1 MRLFLTDSLTPFL
14 HPNSRGLASC
24 LDGVIDLGPLAFPFL
39 TIMVVS
45 TNSDVYSP
53 LQYAMN
59 QDEGAQTSE
68 GGSGLH
74 SPTHFGTSFSS
85 PHGDSFRYQHDSLE
99 VQRAAAIVAPQYDYA
114 TSLNL
119 QQPPLLDTP
128 LELPSPSAQHVTFSG
143 HYPVALP
150 HRDHIPHDFPVQSVS
165 NSRLP
170 SAHTGGSIDLRYTS
184 PSEQRLPGGPSH
196 DHSYPRQA
204 RVSSGMPMEGDRKP
218 PPMPSSSEHKEPS
231 TNPPVASGSR
241 EPRKEIS
248 TVVIACRQCRSR
260 KIRCDSTRPV
270 CHNCV
275 RRSNVCEYDSVP
287 KRRGPD
293 KNPGTRQRSCK
304 KRPADGSAPPPSKRK
319 RTAIDRSAD
328 TRDTAPSTSKIK
340 ENMASDNRTQSSPR
354 HAERPHDARPQ
365 ERLQHPSASP
375 IELRITTEG
384 LSPVVHEQSPMSRR
398 NVPYSLDQHPYI
410 HSSFPRQLDV
420 NIMRSPHTQH
430 QKFPT
435 SPTVKQTQKVW
446 WSTFLSMFSLRDVE
460 RDLTYLFQDT
470 GYWLCFLNLD
480 YFVRT
485 LLDEELRLS
494 IQPAFIYAGLA
505 MATLMKS
512 SEVEFKAPG
521 RERALWLRNTAQTH
535 LESSMASEWIDASLA
550 EAALILALFETSAHP
565 MYNPD
570 RVEQALLTLDFIIR
584 TTSLTTID
592 AHDPDVVRYPAG
604 CVPVVHLDP
613 LGDESAHKKC
623 TCIPPD
629 AAQAPNPFSSWSYIL
644 PWDPTWTDPEIRDEG
659 CRRLCWSALSLV
671 CNYVSQCVAFDR
683 APPDFFLTDCA
694 NYALLF
700 PGEVLDRVAP
710 TYRGSTSPS
719 TKESVWALYCRSM
732 LLWTSTNRLRTS
744 AVPDDEKVELVYEAW
759 AEAQALQDSL
769 RIHDCN
775 LDTALM
781 YMCREYVY
789 NTQITITQT
798 LRSLQGL
805 GSGPPIFKRK
815 HAEEWLWYQDRV
827 IQIVRAAISHL
838 GGVQGYQLTRRPY
851 QVMWFANQLSICL
864 VLWNYDRSLKNA
876 LVLAKSILFPVE
888 VMTSLWPCPALQRQS
903 DDLRRRLIEACNAE
917 GMEPPMPTN
926 YTLPSLSL

>member
-1 MRLFLTDSLTPFL
+1 MV
-14 HPNSRGLASC
+14 AS
-24 LDGVIDLGPLAFPFL
+24 A
-39 TIMVVS
+39 
-45 TNSDVYSP
+45 NSDVYSP
-53 LQYAMN
+53 FQHTMN
-59 QDEGAQTSE
+59 HDEGAQSSE
-68 GGSGLH
+68 DGSGLH

-85 PHGDSFRYQHDSLE
+85 PHSDSFRYQHESLG

-114 TSLNL
+114 TSLNV

-128 LELPSPSAQHVTFSG
+128 LQLPSPSAQHVTFSG

-150 HRDHIPHDFPVQSVS
+150 HRNHIAHDFPVQSLL

-170 SAHTGGSIDLRYTS
+170 PVHGGGPIDLNYTS
-184 PSEQRLPGGPSH
+184 PSERRLPGGSSH
-196 DHSYPRQA
+196 DHPYSRLA
-204 RVSSGMPMEGDRKP
+204 RMSSPVPMDGDRRP
-218 PPMPSSSEHKEPS
+218 PPMSSSSERKEPS
-231 TNPPVASGSR
+231 MNSPVASGSR
-241 EPRKEIS
+241 EIRKEIS

-270 CHNCV
+270 CNNCV

-304 KRPADGSAPPPSKRK
+304 KRPLDGSVPPPPKRK
-319 RTAIDRSAD
+319 RTAIDRSSD
-328 TRDTAPSTSKIK
+328 TRDSAPSTSKVK
-340 ENMASDNRTQSSPR
+340 ENMASDKRSQSSPR
-354 HAERPHDARPQ
+354 HQERLHDARSQ
-365 ERLQHPSASP
+365 ERLQHDPGSP
-375 IELRITTEG
+375 IELKITTEG
-384 LSPVVHEQSPMSRR
+384 LSP
-398 NVPYSLDQHPYI
+398 
-410 HSSFPRQLDV
+410 
-420 NIMRSPHTQH
+420 HTQH
-430 QKFPT
+430 QKVRIPA
-435 SPTVKQTQKVW
+435 SPSVKQGQKVW
-446 WSTFLSMFSLRDVE
+446 WNNFLTTYPLTAIE

-480 YFVRT
+480 YFLKT
-485 LLDEELRLS
+485 LADEELRLS

-521 RERALWLRNTAQTH
+521 RERALWLQGTAQTY
-535 LESSMASEWIDASLA
+535 LETSLASEWIDASLA

-570 RVEQALLTLDFIIR
+570 RVEQALLHLDSIVR

-592 AHDPDVVRYPAG
+592 ANEPDVVHYPAG
-604 CVPVVHLDP
+604 SVPMVNLDP
-613 LGDESAHKKC
+613 LGDDSPDRKC
-623 TCIPPD
+623 TCIPSD
-629 AAQAPNPFSSWSYIL
+629 AAQTPNPFSSWSYIL
-644 PWDPTWTDPEIRDEG
+644 PWDPTWTDGEIRDEE
-659 CRRLCWSALSLV
+659 CRRLCWSALSLM
-671 CNYVSQCVAFDR
+671 CNYVSQCVAFNRD
-683 APPDFFLTDCA
+683 PPNFFLMDSS
-694 NYALLF
+694 NYAILF
-700 PGEVLDRVAP
+700 PGEVLDRVSP

-732 LLWTSTNRLRTS
+732 LLWSFTNRLRTS
-744 AVPDDEKVELVYEAW
+744 TAPNDEKVELIYDAW
-759 AEAQALQDSL
+759 AEAQSLQDSL

-775 LDTALM
+775 LDTALI

-798 LRSLQGL
+798 LRRLVPPSFD
-805 GSGPPIFKRK
+805 GPPIFKRK

-827 IQIVRAAISHL
+827 IQIVRSAISHL

-876 LVLAKSILFPVE
+876 LVLAKSILLPVE
-888 VMTSLWPCPALQRQS
+888 VMTNLWPCPALQRQS
-903 DDLRRRLIEACNAE
+903 EDLRSRLIEACNEE
-917 GMEPPMPTN
+917 GLDPPMPTN
-926 YTLPSLSL
+926 YTLPSL